1 MKVFK
6 QEYTLQ
12 GRAGTQMTGYDAGF
26 LWQVVRGIHMKGQN
40 IHWVRKSLKRLIL
53 EKTMMLGKIEGW
65 KRRGR

>member
-12 GRAGTQMTGYDAGF
+12 GRAGTQMRGYYPGF
-26 LWQVVRGIHMKGQN
+26 LWQVVRGIHMKGWD

-53 EKTMMLGKIEGW
+53 KK
-65 KRRGR
+65 KP

>member
-1 MKVFK
+1 
-6 QEYTLQ
+6 
-12 GRAGTQMTGYDAGF
+12 MTGYDAGF